1 MRRQFKM
8 PEEDVAALEGA
19 GLEWETVMEGQA
31 TWLVLPRFQVPP
43 GYNHAVVSAA
53 LRIPP
58 SYPDNQID
66 MVYFNPPLALVSGRS
81 IGALSPLNFDGKEYQ
96 QWSRHRTPANPWR
109 PDIDNVGTHLVLVN
123 DWLTKERG

>member
-8 PEEDVAALEGA
+8 PEGDVAALDGA
-19 GLEWETVMEGQA
+19 GLEWETVMEGQVF
-31 TWLVLPRFQVPP
+31 WLVLPRFKVPA
-43 GYNHAVVSAA
+43 GYNHAIVGTA

-66 MVYFNPPLALVSGRS
+66 MVYFHPHLSLASGRP
-81 IGALSPLNFDGKEYQ
+81 IGALTQLVIDGKTYQ

-109 PDIDNVGTHLVLVN
+109 PEIDNVGTHLLLVN